1 MTEETVPYF
10 LKAVKFDKGKRE
22 KNLKHAVTEETVPYF
37 LKAVKFDKGK
47 REKKLKACRDGRN
60 RAVLQKQ

>member
-1 MTEETVPYF
+1 
-10 LKAVKFDKGKRE
+10 VK